1 MGEEVFGKRAAETG
15 AGAFSEGGSSVWSP
29 LRLGVAYLSH
39 GRMCYSIADIQMANE
54 SSSALPPLKR
64 SGVWK
69 FKLLRI
75 VLLGTADKGSIL
87 ERLPKGDG
95 VLDILLGPLV
105 VYYELLAKDVDL
117 AKGAEEGTLTQSQME
132 LVTCFAPDRVHE
144 VKDWMKYTL
153 LHNAAMNGHS
163 ESVQLLLTANPNL
176 NAEDTHKETPLHRAA
191 RYGQDEP
198 VQLLL
203 TAKANPNAANNKKN
217 PPLHEAA
224 GKGENESAQLLLTA
238 KANPNAANTVKYTP
252 LHGAAANGHNGA
264 LKLLL
269 TAKANPNAATI
280 FKATPLHEAA
290 MNGQNRALQ
299 LLLTAKSNANAENKS
314 YKTPLQL
321 AQECG
326 HSKCVELLS
335 K

>member
-1 MGEEVFGKRAAETG
+1 MGETG

-39 GRMCYSIADIQMANE
+39 GRMCYSIADIQMANK

-64 SGVWK
+64 SSVWK

-75 VLLGTADKGSIL
+75 VLLGTTNKGSIL

-95 VLDILLGPLV
+95 VLDILLGPVV

-132 LVTCFAPDRVHE
+132 LVTCFAPHRVHE

-176 NAEDTHKETPLHRAA
+176 NAAD
-191 RYGQDEP
+191 
-198 VQLLL
+198 
-203 TAKANPNAANNKKN
+203 NKKN
-217 PPLHEAA
+217 TPLHEAA

-290 MNGQNRALQ
+290 MNGQKRALK
-299 LLLTAKSNANAENKS
+299 LLLTAKASLNAENKNK
-314 YKTPLQL
+314 KTPLQL

-326 HSKCVELLS
+326 HSDCVELLS

>member
-1 MGEEVFGKRAAETG
+1 MGTG

-39 GRMCYSIADIQMANE
+39 GRMCYSIADIQMANKY
-54 SSSALPPLKR
+54 SSALPPLKR
-64 SGVWK
+64 SSVWK

-95 VLDILLGPLV
+95 VLDILLGPVV

-117 AKGAEEGTLTQSQME
+117 AKGAGEGTLTQSQME
-132 LVTCFAPDRVHE
+132 LVTCFAPHRVHE

-163 ESVQLLLTANPNL
+163 ESVQLLLTA
-176 NAEDTHKETPLHRAA
+176 R
-191 RYGQDEP
+191 
-198 VQLLL
+198 
-203 TAKANPNAANNKKN
+203 ANPNAANNKKN
-217 PPLHEAA
+217 TPLHEAA
-224 GKGENESAQLLLTA
+224 RKGENESAQLLLTA

-252 LHGAAANGHNGA
+252 LHGAAANGHSGA

-290 MNGQNRALQ
+290 MNGQKRALK
-299 LLLTAKSNANAENKS
+299 LLLTAKASLNAENKNK
-314 YKTPLQL
+314 KTPLQL

-326 HSKCVELLS
+326 HSDCVELLS